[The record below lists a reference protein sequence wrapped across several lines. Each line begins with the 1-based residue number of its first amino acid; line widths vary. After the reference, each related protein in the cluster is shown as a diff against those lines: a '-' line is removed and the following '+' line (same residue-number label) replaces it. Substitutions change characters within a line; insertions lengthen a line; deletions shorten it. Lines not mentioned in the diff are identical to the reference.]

1 MQAAPARSP
10 SNHLVD
16 TKNHQDSFPYVT
28 TGRKRLAAWL
38 ILPASPLAYDV
49 PPLVLPGAVMPAR
62 PMAALQAPAQHASSL
77 AGRPCPTIQYGKQSS
92 RKATMVVRCQS
103 TATVGFR
110 DNLADA
116 RTGLGKKRPS
126 MLIMENSPDDEQI
139 GKQGHDRPSC
149 LCSPSAYVC
158 GHYYYLLYCCCV
170 KPTVGPAYVCGQN
183 AIRWRRKKPYIMRG
197 TQEEARHITADCC

>member
-1 MQAAPARSP
+1 MYRRWSSPALSCPHGQWPPCRLQP
-10 SNHLVD
+10 S
-16 TKNHQDSFPYVT
+16 T
-28 TGRKRLAAWL
+28 LAAWL
-38 ILPASPLAYDV
+38 A
-49 PPLVLPGAVMPAR
+49 
-62 PMAALQAPAQHASSL
+62 APAPRYNMENRAPATL
-77 AGRPCPTIQYGKQSS
+77 
-92 RKATMVVRCQS
+92 ATMVVRCRS

-116 RTGLGKKRPS
+116 RAGLGKKRPS